1 MRARVEF
8 RDHLIELAHVTSGM
22 ISQVKTPTLAV
33 YVNTAVPFARP
44 QTCCDIVFHLQLP
57 QDGAI
62 CDLLWSDPADSS
74 FGRNVVSQLCA
85 QYIGID
91 SVSGL
96 LLISRVSGNC
106 RRPQC
111 RPYRRPSF
119 AVFGVFGRS
128 GIGELVTS
136 TDACCAGL
144 ARGRLNLQCSSLS
157 TVRSLSSS
165 RCT

>member
-1 MRARVEF
+1 M
-8 RDHLIELAHVTSGM
+8 
-22 ISQVKTPTLAV
+22 
-33 YVNTAVPFARP
+33 PFARP
-44 QTCCDIVFHLQLP
+44 DPCSDIVFHLQLP
-57 QDGAI
+57 HDGAR

-74 FGRNVVSQLCA
+74 FGRDLVSQLCA

-96 LLISRVSGNC
+96 LPISRVSGIC

-119 AVFGVFGRS
+119 VVFGVFGRS
-128 GIGELVTS
+128 GIGELVPS
-136 TDACCAGL
+136 PDARCAGL
-144 ARGRLNLQCSSLS
+144 GRGRLNLQCSSVS

-165 RCT
+165 RCI